1 MITAYRKKVTVR
13 PDGRIDIKDFI
24 PKPGT
29 KAEVIVL
36 VESSPESA
44 GERQERVQEWQA
56 LFAETQALPQ
66 AQTITEEEIAAEIA
80 AYRAAEK

>member
-13 PDGRIDIKDFI
+13 RDGRIEIKDATF
-24 PKPGT
+24 KPGT

-36 VESSPESA
+36 VESTPEGDS
-44 GERQERVQEWQA
+44 ERQERVQEWRA

-66 AQTITEEEIAAEIA
+66 AHTITEEEIAAEVA
-80 AYRAAEK
+80 AYRASKK

>member
-13 PDGRIDIKDFI
+13 RDGRIEIKDSSF
-24 PKPGT
+24 KPGT

-36 VESSPESA
+36 MESSPGDDS
-44 GERQERVQEWQA
+44 ERQERVQEWQA

-66 AQTITEEEIAAEIA
+66 AQMMTEEEIAAEVA
-80 AYRAAEK
+80 AYRASKK